1 MPEKIYNRLIQE
13 VRNYHQNPPAL
24 SAAYAR
30 ALEIDDLQI
39 LKDFSKVVFVNFR
52 PWVTSFPMW
61 LGHLYGNC
69 PKPEV
74 RRLILEDMEDED
86 KKDPHPLA
94 RDGHVGLH
102 RRLALALG
110 ANAEELDQRESY
122 DPGILTVIH
131 SFFEFSRSY
140 PWQEGVAAVMSSETT
155 NVREIPQLYPDQLE
169 FKDGKAA
176 GSAVMW
182 TVLKKLLQGGV
193 LKKEDAAFLFAHDWS
208 LLDEYEGKPFDRA
221 RGTEIKH
228 VAYMIKALTDH
239 TPPER
244 VDSVVK
250 MFRIGIQ
257 MTWWHFD
264 AIGRLANDFLDTV
277 EPKLIQSKAQA

>member
-1 MPEKIYNRLIQE
+1 MAEKLYNRLIRE
-13 VRNYHQNPPAL
+13 IKNYHEHPPAL
-24 SAAYAR
+24 SSAYQR
-30 ALEIDDLQI
+30 ALEIDDLEI
-39 LKDFSKVVFVNFR
+39 LKNFSKVIFVNFR

-69 PKPEV
+69 PITEV

-110 ANAEELDQRESY
+110 ANAAELDDRESY
-122 DPGILTVIH
+122 DPRILSVIH
-131 SFFEFSRSY
+131 SFFEFSRAY
-140 PWQEGVAAVMSSETT
+140 PWQEGLAAVMSSETT

-169 FKDGKAA
+169 FRDGKAA
-176 GSAVMW
+176 GAAVMW
-182 TVLKKLLQGGV
+182 SVLKKLLTAGI

-221 RGTEIKH
+221 KGTEVKH
-228 VAYMIKALTDH
+228 VAYMIKALTEH
-239 TPPER
+239 TPPEKA
-244 VDSVVK
+244 DNVVK

-257 MTWWHFD
+257 MTWVHFD
-264 AIGRLANDFLDTV
+264 AMGRLANEYLDQIGAEVSVGTV
-277 EPKLIQSKAQA
+277 